1 MSGVD
6 RTADEFLAEAR
17 ERIDEVSAA
26 EAMDRHGPDG
36 PVFLDVRDE
45 TEVRG
50 DGVIPGAVHTSRGMI
65 EFEADPTSDYHLPAF
80 DPDERYVCYCAV
92 GLRSTFVTD
101 RLREMG
107 YDVANLAGGIEAWRD
122 AGGDVAAYEERGR
135 RSPSPSDSRA

>member
-1 MSGVD
+1 MNELD

-45 TEVRG
+45 TEVRE
-50 DGVIPGAVHTSRGMI
+50 DDVIPGAVHASRSMI
-65 EFEADPTSDYHLPAF
+65 EFEADPTSDYHSPAF
-80 DPDERYVCYCAV
+80 CPDKRYICYCVV

-107 YDVANLAGGIEAWRD
+107 YDIANLAGGIEAWRD
-122 AGGDVAAYEERGR
+122 AGGPVVPYENCDREAAVTEQ
-135 RSPSPSDSRA
+135 